1 MQQTRVASMPKI
13 LRKSPNNEWI
23 SLLKVPNAQKY
34 GEKYLQLNE
43 ESINISKKIFTKLS
57 F

>member
-23 SLLKVPNAQKY
+23 SLLKVSNAQKY

>member
-1 MQQTRVASMPKI
+1 MQQTRVARMPKI
-13 LRKSPNNEWI
+13 MRKSPNNKWI
-23 SLLKVPNAQKY
+23 SLLKTSNEQKY